1 MTAAGLIHA
10 MIAEYVIR
18 TGQAGNTIYA
28 AGMGDMIYKA
38 GMGDMITHAV
48 MVAYGEDLETA
59 TERAGDM
66 ITDVMLGMD

>member
-1 MTAAGLIHA
+1 MTMTAVGLIHA

-28 AGMGDMIYKA
+28 AGMGA
-38 GMGDMITHAV
+38 MITHAV